1 MTLRLLFAGGGTGGH
16 IFPLVAVAQAVRARV
31 PDADITFVGTE
42 RGMEK
47 RILGDLG
54 ERLELLDILPIKG
67 GGVSGAVKG
76 VVRATLSLP
85 DSRNLIRRLR
95 PAAVL
100 SIGGYA
106 AGPVALAARS
116 MRVPLALLEPNSILG
131 LANKL
136 VAPIAQRAYVAF
148 PEAEKGFR
156 SSIIRQTGV
165 PLRRGF
171 VPMPY
176 TPRDQE
182 LHVLVIGGSQG
193 AITLNQNFP
202 AAVGIARR
210 ATNVRIIVTHQS
222 GRGREAEVSEQYAR
236 AGAKDDVRIV
246 PFIDDVPAALADAD
260 LVVQRSG
267 AGSVAEVC
275 AVGRPS
281 VLLPYPFA
289 AGDHQLHN
297 ARAMETA
304 GASVCVP
311 SAEAAP
317 ARLATILGELAADP
331 DRRRRMAEVSRSR
344 GRPEAADTIAEDL
357 LGLAEGV

>member
-1 MTLRLLFAGGGTGGH
+1 MSLRLLFAGGGTGGH
-16 IFPLVAVAQAVRARV
+16 IFPLVAVAQAVRARA
-31 PDADITFVGTE
+31 PDAEITFVGTE

-54 ERLELLDILPIKG
+54 EKLELLQILPIKG
-67 GGVSGAVKG
+67 GGAKGAVRG
-76 VVRATLSLP
+76 VVRAALSLP

-106 AGPVALAARS
+106 AGPVSLAARG
-116 MRVPLALLEPNSILG
+116 MRLPLALLEPNSTLG

-136 VAPIAQRAYVAF
+136 MAPFAQRAYLAF
-148 PEAEKGFR
+148 PETEKAVR
-156 SSIIRQTGV
+156 KSIVRLTGV

-171 VPMPY
+171 VPSPY
-176 TPRDQE
+176 APRDGE

-210 ATNVRIIVTHQS
+210 DSKIRIVVTHQS
-222 GRGREAEVSEQYAR
+222 GRGREPEVQEQYSR
-236 AGAKDDVRIV
+236 AGVTEDIRIV
-246 PFIDDVPAALADAD
+246 PFIDDVPSVLADAD

-275 AVGRPS
+275 AIGRPS
-281 VLLPYPFA
+281 VLIPYPYA

-297 ARAMETA
+297 ARAMEAA
-304 GASVCVP
+304 GAAVCVE
-311 SAEAAP
+311 SAQATPE
-317 ARLATILGELAADP
+317 RLAAVLTELAADP
-331 DRRRRMAEVSRSR
+331 SRRISMAEVARSR
-344 GRPEAADTIAEDL
+344 GRPQAADSIAEDL
-357 LGLAEGV
+357 LGLAEVV